1 MNFFLLISKD
11 NLMHDYIVYKNG
23 KVIDNFKS
31 NLPYLKGDVFQ
42 VGNVDHRVIDVD
54 YIENDILLTVEKA

>member
-1 MNFFLLISKD
+1 
-11 NLMHDYIVYKNG
+11 MHDYIVYKNG

-42 VGNVDHRVIDVD
+42 VGNVDHRVIEVD
-54 YIENDILLTVEKA
+54 YIENDILLTVEKV

>member
-1 MNFFLLISKD
+1 
-11 NLMHDYIVYKNG
+11 MHDYIVYKGG

-42 VGNVDHRVIDVD
+42 VGNVDHRVIEVD